1 MRLQGGVSLSKT
13 GLGMSISAMHLGMEI
28 MGIGSE
34 NVTGSDKVG
43 YQRKEPVVSSFAQ
56 YLGIHALSTA
66 VDDQVGRI
74 IVSQS
79 PLDCALSEK
88 GYFQLLHKDGTIE
101 LTRDGRFHL
110 DKDGNLLSVKGHNVL
125 SAGGQPIVF
134 PVVPDELKDVKIS
147 KEGNISIFNAQ
158 TRKMVD
164 AGKIAVVASEGA
176 IVTEPCVEQQ
186 CLEYSNVS
194 LQQEF
199 MELVP
204 VKRNF
209 DANRQLFMLQNSK
222 LSRAIQELGSA

>member
-88 GYFQLLHKDGTIE
+88 GYFQLLHKDGPIE

-164 AGKIAVVASEGA
+164 AGKIAVVSSEGA

>member
-79 PLDCALSEK
+79 PHDCALSEK

-164 AGKIAVVASEGA
+164 AGKIAVVSSEGA

>member
-101 LTRDGRFHL
+101 LTRDGRFQL

-164 AGKIAVVASEGA
+164 AGKIAVVSSEGA

>member
-43 YQRKEPVVSSFAQ
+43 YQRKEPVVSAFAQ

-164 AGKIAVVASEGA
+164 AGKIAVVSSEGA

>member
-74 IVSQS
+74 IVYQS

-164 AGKIAVVASEGA
+164 AGKIAVVSSEGA

>member
-164 AGKIAVVASEGA
+164 AGKIAVVSSEGA

>member
-1 MRLQGGVSLSKT
+1 
-13 GLGMSISAMHLGMEI
+13 MSISAMHLGMEI

-164 AGKIAVVASEGA
+164 AGKIAVVSSEGA
-176 IVTEPCVEQQ
+176 VVTEPCVEQQ

>member
-1 MRLQGGVSLSKT
+1 MRLRGGVSLSKT

-164 AGKIAVVASEGA
+164 AGKIAVVSSEGA
-176 IVTEPCVEQQ
+176 VVTEPCVEQQ

>member
-74 IVSQS
+74 IISQS

-164 AGKIAVVASEGA
+164 AGKIAVVSSEGA

>member
-164 AGKIAVVASEGA
+164 AGKIAVVSSEGA

-209 DANRQLFMLQNSK
+209 DANRQLFMLQNRK
-222 LSRAIQELGSA
+222 LSREIQEIGSA

>member
-88 GYFQLLHKDGTIE
+88 GYFQLLHKDGTIA

-164 AGKIAVVASEGA
+164 AGKIAVVSSEGA

>member
-164 AGKIAVVASEGA
+164 AGKIAVVSSEGA
-176 IVTEPCVEQQ
+176 VVTEPCVEQQ

-209 DANRQLFMLQNSK
+209 DANRQLFMLQHSK
-222 LSRAIQELGSA
+222 LSRPLQELGRA

>member
-1 MRLQGGVSLSKT
+1 MRLQGGVSLSKS
-13 GLGMSISAMHLGMEI
+13 GLGMSISAMHLGMEL

-56 YLGIHALSTA
+56 YIGVHALSTA

-110 DKDGNLLSVKGHNVL
+110 DKDGNLLSVKGYNVL

-134 PVVPDELKDVKIS
+134 PIMPAELNDVKIS
-147 KEGNISIFNAQ
+147 KDGSVSIFDAQ

-164 AGKIAVVASEGA
+164 AGKIAVVSSEGA

-222 LSRAIQELGSA
+222 LSRAIQELGNA

>member
-164 AGKIAVVASEGA
+164 AGKIAVVSSEGA

-199 MELVP
+199 IELVP

>member
-164 AGKIAVVASEGA
+164 AGKIAVVSSEGA

-222 LSRAIQELGSA
+222 LSRAIQELGRA

>member
-1 MRLQGGVSLSKT
+1 MRLQDGVSLAKT

-164 AGKIAVVASEGA
+164 AGKIAVVSSEGA

>member
-1 MRLQGGVSLSKT
+1 MRLQGSVSLSKT

-164 AGKIAVVASEGA
+164 AGKIAVVSSEGA
-176 IVTEPCVEQQ
+176 VVTEPCVEQQ

>member
-164 AGKIAVVASEGA
+164 AGKIAVVSSEGA
-176 IVTEPCVEQQ
+176 VVTEPCVEQQ

>member
-158 TRKMVD
+158 TRKMVA
-164 AGKIAVVASEGA
+164 AGKIAVVSSEGA

>member
-1 MRLQGGVSLSKT
+1 MRLQGGVSLSKS
-13 GLGMSISAMHLGMEI
+13 GLGMSISAMHLGMEM

-43 YQRKEPVVSSFAQ
+43 YQRKEAVVSSFAQ
-56 YLGIHALSTA
+56 YIGVHALSTA

-110 DKDGNLLSVKGHNVL
+110 DKDGNLLSVKGHSVL

-134 PVVPDELKDVKIS
+134 PIMPAELKDVKIS
-147 KEGNISIFNAQ
+147 KDGSISIFDPQ
-158 TRKMVD
+158 TRKMTD
-164 AGKIAVVASEGA
+164 AGKIAVVSSEGA

>member
-34 NVTGSDKVG
+34 NVTGADKVG
-43 YQRKEPVVSSFAQ
+43 YERKEPVVSSEAQ
-56 YLGIHALSTA
+56 YLGIQAMSTA

-164 AGKIAVVASEGA
+164 AGKIAVVSSEGA

>member
-110 DKDGNLLSVKGHNVL
+110 DKDGNLLSVIGHNVL

-164 AGKIAVVASEGA
+164 AGKIAVVSSEGA

>member
-1 MRLQGGVSLSKT
+1 MRLQGGVSLSKS
-13 GLGMSISAMHLGMEI
+13 GLGMSISAMHLGMEM

-34 NVTGSDKVG
+34 NITGSDKVG

-56 YLGIHALSTA
+56 YIGVHALSTA

-79 PLDCALSEK
+79 PLDVALSEK
-88 GYFQLLHKDGTIE
+88 GYFQLLHNDGTIE

-110 DKDGNLLSVKGHNVL
+110 NKEGELLSVKGHKVL
-125 SAGGQPIVF
+125 SAGGEPIVL
-134 PVVPDELKDVKIS
+134 PKMPDELKDVKIS
-147 KEGNISIFNAQ
+147 KDGSVAVFDGS
-158 TRKMVD
+158 TRKMLD
-164 AGKIAVVASEGA
+164 AGKIAVVSSEGA
-176 IVTEPCVEQQ
+176 LVTEPCVEQQ

>member
-1 MRLQGGVSLSKT
+1 MRLQGGVSLSKS
-13 GLGMSISAMHLGMEI
+13 GLGMSISAMHLGMEM

-43 YQRKEPVVSSFAQ
+43 YQRKEAVVSSFAQ
-56 YLGIHALSTA
+56 YIGVHALSTA

-110 DKDGNLLSVKGHNVL
+110 DKDGNLLSVKGHSVL

-134 PVVPDELKDVKIS
+134 PIMPAELKDVKIS
-147 KEGNISIFNAQ
+147 KDGSISIFDPQ
-158 TRKMVD
+158 TRKMAD
-164 AGKIAVVASEGA
+164 AGKISVVSSEGA

>member
-1 MRLQGGVSLSKT
+1 MRLQGGVSSSKT

-164 AGKIAVVASEGA
+164 AGKIAVVSSEGA

>member
-13 GLGMSISAMHLGMEI
+13 GLEMSISAMHLGMEI

-164 AGKIAVVASEGA
+164 AGKIAVVSSEGA

>member
-1 MRLQGGVSLSKT
+1 
-13 GLGMSISAMHLGMEI
+13 MSISAMHLGMEI

-164 AGKIAVVASEGA
+164 AGKIAVVSSEGA